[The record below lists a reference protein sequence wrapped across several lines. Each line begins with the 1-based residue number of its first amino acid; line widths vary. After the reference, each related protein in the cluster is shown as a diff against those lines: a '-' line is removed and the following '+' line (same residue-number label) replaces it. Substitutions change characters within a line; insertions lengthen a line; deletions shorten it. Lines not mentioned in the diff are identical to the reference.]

1 MAELEKANIRQV
13 RKLPDWI
20 PDAVRLYLS
29 HTSEGLSLRALARE
43 RGCHASTI
51 LRKVRRFEN
60 RRDDPLV
67 DEALNRLDAR
77 VRTVA
82 DGRRQWSGGPVLAA
96 VQPRPGPVAPHGA
109 PPGTAPEVA
118 PARCGHRHVAADVD
132 QDKDRP
138 AMTAVF
144 PGGADPFAD
153 ADMIARE
160 ATRILPCL
168 ARPGA
173 LLAIAPDMAKAVVLR
188 EDATGR
194 ASRLAV
200 LDRHVAEA
208 FALKD
213 WIACHRPGRVA
224 SYALSAA
231 GRAELARLVAAGQAA
246 PDPDLPEAAPGAEE
260 EPRKPRY
267 GGAETPVAVLARRRD
282 RDGAPFLSSDL
293 VAAARRLH
301 EDFEIARTGFLGPD
315 IGPEDFSARLDAAL
329 SDRAVGNRPHRVQ
342 DAAPQAALR
351 LAEALRELGPGL
363 ADMALRCCCYH
374 EGLETAERRLGWSA
388 RSGKIVLRIALQRLR
403 QHYQGQRREF
413 DLIG

>member
-1 MAELEKANIRQV
+1 MRQV
-13 RKLPDWI
+13 RKLPEWI

-77 VRTVA
+77 MRA
-82 DGRRQWSGGPVLAA
+82 APAGRPTCGGGPVPAA
-96 VQPRPGPVAPHGA
+96 VQPPPRGPVGPRRASPDTAPAGA
-109 PPGTAPEVA
+109 PIP
-118 PARCGHRHVAADVD
+118 CGQRPVSADVD

-138 AMTAVF
+138 AMTAVP

-160 ATRILPCL
+160 ARRILPCL
-168 ARPGA
+168 ARQGA

-188 EDATGR
+188 EDAAGR
-194 ASRLAV
+194 ATRLAV

-208 FALKD
+208 FALTD

-231 GRAELARLVAAGQAA
+231 GRAELTRLMAAGQVA
-246 PDPDLPEAAPGAEE
+246 PDPDLSEAAAGAEE
-260 EPRKPRY
+260 DTRKPRY
-267 GGAETPVAVLARRRD
+267 SGTESPVAVLARRRD
-282 RDGAPFLSSDL
+282 RDGAPFLSADL
-293 VAAARRLH
+293 VAAASRLH
-301 EDFEIARTGFLGPD
+301 EDFEIARTGFLGSD
-315 IGPEDFSARLDAAL
+315 IGPEDFTARLDAAL
-329 SDRAVGNRPHRVQ
+329 SDRTGGARPYRAQ
-342 DAAPQAALR
+342 GAAPQAALR

-363 ADMALRCCCYH
+363 ADMALRSCCYH

-403 QHYQGQRREF
+403 QHYQSQRREF